1 MNPILFSPEGGYLSK
16 DDILKMQ
23 QAEIEMLREEIREHI
38 YVKEMHRKTIDELL
52 KEQME
57 GYKGPSFVDI
67 IDSVARTGAHE
78 AGYWVT
84 RAWAHIDIA
93 TLAGCFIGVLIG
105 HYTK

>member
-1 MNPILFSPEGGYLSK
+1 MSSYIDKPGYLDK

-23 QAEIEMLREEIREHI
+23 QAEIEMLRQEIREHI
-38 YVKEMHRKTIDELL
+38 YVKEMHREYVDKLL

-57 GYKGPSFVDI
+57 GYKGPSFVDV
-67 IDSVARTGAHE
+67 IDAVARTGAHE

-84 RAWAHIDIA
+84 RAWAHIAIA
-93 TLAGCFIGVLIG
+93 SIAACFIGFLIG

>member
-1 MNPILFSPEGGYLSK
+1 MIYNDKPGFLDK
-16 DDILKMQ
+16 DDVLKMQ
-23 QAEIEMLREEIREHI
+23 RAEIDMLRQEIREHI
-38 YVKEMHRKTIDELL
+38 YVKEMHREQVDKLL

-67 IDSVARTGAHE
+67 IDAVARTGAHE

-84 RAWAHIDIA
+84 RAWAHIAIA
-93 TLAGCFIGVLIG
+93 SIAACFIGFLIG